1 MFARG
6 TESMHGRDILPA
18 PGPTPPGRRPAQP
31 ARPSASFAPG
41 HARRTPVVKR
51 ATTLLPIRI
60 FFRTP

>member
-18 PGPTPPGRRPAQP
+18 TGPPPGPAGS
-31 ARPSASFAPG
+31 PSASFAPVHECG
-41 HARRTPVVKR
+41 TPMVKP
-51 ATTLLPIRI
+51 ATTLLPIRV

>member
-18 PGPTPPGRRPAQP
+18 PSPADS
-31 ARPSASFAPG
+31 PSASFAPG
-41 HARRTPVVKR
+41 HECGTPMVKP
-51 ATTLLPIRI
+51 ATTLLPIRV

>member
-18 PGPTPPGRRPAQP
+18 TGRRPAQP
-31 ARPSASFAPG
+31 ARPSASFALG
-41 HARRTPVVKR
+41 HERRTPVVKR
-51 ATTLLPIRI
+51 ATTLLRIRI

>member
-18 PGPTPPGRRPAQP
+18 PGPADS
-31 ARPSASFAPG
+31 PSASFAPG
-41 HARRTPVVKR
+41 HECGTPMVKP
-51 ATTLLPIRI
+51 ATTLLPIRV